1 MENENTLPAFLS
13 TENPLAATDKAG
25 GRFAVDHIGVQSGT
39 VYATNGRILA
49 AYPGRAEGM
58 PDCVIPRCVVEA
70 ATKGAHRAPI
80 AVSEGAASTA
90 AKGGGKVEAEL
101 VGQDFPQCQTVI
113 SCAVKAEDAAHSVT
127 LDAALLLAL
136 AKALGASG
144 ERGGKVVTLHLQA
157 EKNAPVRVET
167 EGDTFGLIM
176 PVAQRR

>member
-1 MENENTLPAFLS
+1 
-13 TENPLAATDKAG
+13 
-25 GRFAVDHIGVQSGT
+25 
-39 VYATNGRILA
+39 
-49 AYPGRAEGM
+49 M

-70 ATKGAHRAPI
+70 ATSYSYRAPI
-80 AVSEGAASTA
+80 TVAEGAASTA
-90 AKGGGKVEAEL
+90 AKGGGKVEAKL
-101 VGQDFPQCQTVI
+101 VGQDFPKCSAVV
-113 SCAVKAEDAAHSVT
+113 SGAVKAEDAAHSVT

>member
-1 MENENTLPAFLS
+1 MDKENTLPAFLS
-13 TENPLAATDKAG
+13 KENPLAATDKAG
-25 GRFAVDHIGVQSGT
+25 GRFAIEHIGVQSGT

-49 AYPGRAEGM
+49 AYPGRAKGM

-80 AVSEGAASTA
+80 TVAEGAASTW
-90 AKGGGKVEAEL
+90 AKGGGNVAADL
-101 VGQDFPQCQTVI
+101 VGQDFPQCKAVI
-113 SCAVKAEDAAHSVT
+113 STAVKAEDAAHSVT

-144 ERGGKVVTLHLQA
+144 DRGGKVVTLHLSA
-157 EKNAPVRVET
+157 KKNAPVRVET

-176 PVAQRR
+176 PVARR